1 MVKNA
6 VNTDELIQQL
16 IARGMN
22 DYEINIAISHRRTDD
37 VPKEWNREANI
48 VRQPAVVLR
57 PRRSRPAGSSSSD
70 QGSRVQLR
78 PRSDT
83 PTSGGPS
90 RRKPPPGLNPVTIAY
105 DVARLH
111 EVARLKEKFGRIRLR
126 NNEEHDHQG
135 SVGKAS
141 SSGGQAEECQAG
153 LIQTEENIPSLQV
166 QEQEITRRLVPHQT
180 IQTTI
185 EEEHNEERNERPNKS
200 PKTPEKLETDED
212 YPQYSQDDS

>member
-22 DYEINIAISHRRTDD
+22 DYEINIAISHRSTDD

-78 PRSDT
+78 PRIDT
-83 PTSGGPS
+83 PTSEGPS
-90 RRKPPPGLNPVTIAY
+90 RRKPPPSLNPATIAD
-105 DVARLH
+105 DVARLQAKGAAA
-111 EVARLKEKFGRIRLR
+111 EVARQKEKFGRIRLR
-126 NNEEHDHQG
+126 KKEEHDHQG
-135 SVGKAS
+135 TVGKAS
-141 SSGGQAEECQAG
+141 SSGGQAEEGQTG
-153 LIQTEENIPSLQV
+153 LIQTEPTIDE
-166 QEQEITRRLVPHQT
+166 EQK
-180 IQTTI
+180 
-185 EEEHNEERNERPNKS
+185 EERKERPNKS
-200 PKTPEKLETDED
+200 PNAPEELDG
-212 YPQYSQDDS
+212 

>member
-22 DYEINIAISHRRTDD
+22 DYEINIAISHRSTDD

-78 PRSDT
+78 PRIDI
-83 PTSGGPS
+83 PTSEGPS
-90 RRKPPPGLNPVTIAY
+90 RRKPPPDLNPATIAD
-105 DVARLH
+105 DVARLQAKAAAA

-126 NNEEHDHQG
+126 KEEHDHQG

-141 SSGGQAEECQAG
+141 SSGGQAEEGQTG
-153 LIQTEENIPSLQV
+153 LIQTEPTIYE
-166 QEQEITRRLVPHQT
+166 EQT
-180 IQTTI
+180 
-185 EEEHNEERNERPNKS
+185 EERKERPNKS
-200 PKTPEKLETDED
+200 PKTPETRDG
-212 YPQYSQDDS
+212 